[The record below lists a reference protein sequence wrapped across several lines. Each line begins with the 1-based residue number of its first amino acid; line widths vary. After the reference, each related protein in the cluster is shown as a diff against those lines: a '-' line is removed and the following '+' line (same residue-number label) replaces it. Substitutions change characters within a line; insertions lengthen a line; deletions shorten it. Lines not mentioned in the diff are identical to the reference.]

1 MVISGIFVADDLH
14 IIEGAVE
21 HLQAVLDLVHFF
33 HGIYHGPQLFVRQS
47 LQGII
52 QNIIHFGRFKLF
64 GKLGSAHLHQQF
76 DELLILFFFS
86 ETENILVDML
96 FVFRRTVCEK
106 IVLPQF
112 RLHLPLIPG
121 NFIRSHFLIQPQI
134 ISYSASVQNHE
145 APEIHRFPTFCLLT
159 DSYGTIFSGIL
170 FPKFQKQIAGRLLL
184 ALFSQKI
191 VFHPAVTGTKRI
203 QSAGS
208 TVSIQY
214 KRDKT
219 LCRNRFSG
227 SILSSEKEFS
237 ILEFKVLFII

>member
-1 MVISGIFVADDLH
+1 
-14 IIEGAVE
+14 
-21 HLQAVLDLVHFF
+21 
-33 HGIYHGPQLFVRQS
+33 
-47 LQGII
+47 
-52 QNIIHFGRFKLF
+52 
-64 GKLGSAHLHQQF
+64 
-76 DELLILFFFS
+76 
-86 ETENILVDML
+86 ML

-170 FPKFQKQIAGRLLL
+170 FPKQIAGRLLL

-191 VFHPAVTGTKRI
+191 IFHPAVTGAKRI
-203 QSAGS
+203 QAARC

-219 LCRNRFSG
+219 LCRNGFSRTV
-227 SILSSEKEFS
+227 LSTQK
-237 ILEFKVLFII
+237 